1 MSGNSLGYHPV
12 DAVEVAGRICKPHR
26 ISPESLRDSTQHE
39 MGLGAWAALV
49 LAFIISMAWGV
60 LVALAAEETAT
71 SKQGP
76 TARPTRAQAGP
87 VSGFKP
93 VRLMYAQAEGRG
105 FRKPAGVFVVPETGE
120 LLVSDT
126 ESNLVTLLSREG
138 VPVFAIGFNGEIVQ
152 PTRAILDKRGRILA
166 IASVPRKVKVF
177 SYRGEPLGDF
187 TFPGFDG
194 AAQAVPTALTIDRSG
209 NLYIADST
217 SGQIVIYDPEW
228 RLVSAFG
235 KRADGPGGFSTVTAM
250 TVDPSG
256 NIYVAD
262 AQHRPSIQVFDSKG
276 VYLRGWGEHSGG
288 PQNFS
293 FPIGIAVDAA
303 GRVLVA
309 DAIRQTISVFSPEG
323 QYLFR
328 FGGLGPGPGN
338 LGYPAGLDMD
348 TVGRLY
354 VSETANARL
363 QVFEPTA
370 EAPAVPRRQAPARPL
385 REQQEMRKSLTD
397 MLKTIQK

>member
-1 MSGNSLGYHPV
+1 MKTGEESVGIFNPHLTTPQTLRESTHQPKMSLGV
-12 DAVEVAGRICKPHR
+12 WF
-26 ISPESLRDSTQHE
+26 SL
-39 MGLGAWAALV
+39 A
-49 LAFIISMAWGV
+49 LAFLVSMAWGV
-60 LVALAAEETAT
+60 LVALAAEEDAA
-71 SKQGP
+71 SKGGP
-76 TARPTRAQAGP
+76 TSRPSRAQAGP
-87 VSGFKP
+87 VPGFKP
-93 VRLMYAQAEGRG
+93 VRLMYAQAEGKG

-126 ESNLVTLLSREG
+126 DSNLVTLLSREG
-138 VPVFAIGFNGEIVQ
+138 VPVFAIGFNGEVVQ
-152 PTRAILDKRGRILA
+152 PTRAILDTQGRILA
-166 IASVPRKVKVF
+166 LASVPRKLKVF

-209 NLYIADST
+209 NLYLADST

-228 RLVSAFG
+228 RLVSSFG

-262 AQHRPSIQVFDSKG
+262 AQHRPSIQVFDSRG

-328 FGGLGPGPGN
+328 FGGLGSGPGN

-348 TVGRLY
+348 TGGRLY
-354 VSETANARL
+354 VSEMANARL
-363 QVFEPTA
+363 QVFEPTGEG
-370 EAPAVPRRQAPARPL
+370 EALPRRQASARPL
-385 REQQEMRKSLTD
+385 RQQQEMRNALTD
-397 MLKTIQK
+397 MLKTLQK